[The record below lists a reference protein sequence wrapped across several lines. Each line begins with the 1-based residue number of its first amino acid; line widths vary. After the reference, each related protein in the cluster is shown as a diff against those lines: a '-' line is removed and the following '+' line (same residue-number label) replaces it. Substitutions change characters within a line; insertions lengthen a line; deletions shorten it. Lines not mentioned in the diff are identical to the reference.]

1 MESGDRQFGRR
12 MGFESDAMDASP
24 LASLR
29 HELKRRDDAYEAT
42 TGIKSSREIIA
53 RDPEWEEMYQQLK
66 RAEMALAESTRKP
79 GGCARYIPRR
89 RRFCAS
95 RAADGCDGFCSLHA
109 PSLGDRQIS
118 APGREHR
125 ERPIDAPAPASVEDG
140 GDGPSSSGANA
151 AADNRRK
158 TNIHR
163 RMKKMTN
170 PMAAPHRVPVE
181 APDWPTVFKDPT
193 LPTFI
198 DVGCAKGRFLQRAA
212 TVDREVFEAAH
223 GRHNLLGLE
232 IDPPIVEDANLW
244 TRTHDVNGEL
254 AGDGTEGAEGA
265 GAIGNL
271 HFVACNANVSLA
283 GMRVPN
289 VRMVSVLFPDPW
301 SRRKHAGRRVVTA
314 QFVNTLASALVEGA
328 RVYCCSDVRP
338 LAAEMQALFLGRAD
352 AFALDEDTFARC
364 GEMKDALAE
373 EATSSERRGGATED
387 GGFEHVFPA
396 HQYRWQGQKP
406 SGAEANE
413 EAPEEGSFLTGGVE
427 PRWLAANPVGVPTE
441 RDLVC
446 ESKWRPVYRFVVR
459 RL

>member
-1 MESGDRQFGRR
+1 
-12 MGFESDAMDASP
+12 MDEAT
-24 LASLR
+24 LAIVR
-29 HELKRRDDAYEAT
+29 DELKRRDDDYEAA

-53 RDPEWEEMYQQLK
+53 RDAEWEATYRRLK
-66 RAEMALAESTRKP
+66 HAELALAEALRKP

-125 ERPIDAPAPASVEDG
+125 VKPMEASTSAPGEEA
-140 GDGPSSSGANA
+140 GDGTSSQGTAA

-170 PMAAPHRVPVE
+170 PMAAPHRVPVA
-181 APDWPTVFKDPT
+181 APNWPDVYKDT
-193 LPTFI
+193 NLPTFI

-212 TVDREVFEAAH
+212 SVDRKAFEAAH

-232 IDPPIVEDANLW
+232 IYPPIVEDANLW
-244 TRTHDVNGEL
+244 TRTHDVDGEPT
-254 AGDGTEGAEGA
+254 DEGAVGA
-265 GAIGNL
+265 DSIGNL

-283 GMRVPN
+283 GMRVPS

-314 QFVNTLASALVEGA
+314 QFVDTLAGILTQGA

-338 LAAEMQALFLGRAD
+338 LAAEMQALFLAKQD
-352 AFALDEDTFARC
+352 SFAIDEETFVRC
-364 GEMKDALAE
+364 GEMKE
-373 EATSSERRGGATED
+373 HKPETSAASPAPGRIGGVTGD

-396 HQYRWQGQKP
+396 HQYQWQGP
-406 SGAEANE
+406 NAGATETNE
-413 EAPEEGSFLTGGVE
+413 ENAEEGSFLSGAAA
-427 PRWLAANPVGVPTE
+427 PRWLAANPTGVPTE

-446 ESKWRPVYRFVVR
+446 ESKWRQVYRFTVR

>member
-1 MESGDRQFGRR
+1 M
-12 MGFESDAMDASP
+12 
-24 LASLR
+24 
-29 HELKRRDDAYEAT
+29 
-42 TGIKSSREIIA
+42 
-53 RDPEWEEMYQQLK
+53 
-66 RAEMALAESTRKP
+66 
-79 GGCARYIPRR
+79 
-89 RRFCAS
+89 
-95 RAADGCDGFCSLHA
+95 
-109 PSLGDRQIS
+109 
-118 APGREHR
+118 
-125 ERPIDAPAPASVEDG
+125 
-140 GDGPSSSGANA
+140 
-151 AADNRRK
+151 
-158 TNIHR
+158 
-163 RMKKMTN
+163 
-170 PMAAPHRVPVE
+170 
-181 APDWPTVFKDPT
+181 
-193 LPTFI
+193 
-198 DVGCAKGRFLQRAA
+198 
-212 TVDREVFEAAH
+212 
-223 GRHNLLGLE
+223 
-232 IDPPIVEDANLW
+232 
-244 TRTHDVNGEL
+244 
-254 AGDGTEGAEGA
+254 
-265 GAIGNL
+265 
-271 HFVACNANVSLA
+271 
-283 GMRVPN
+283 PN

>member
-1 MESGDRQFGRR
+1 
-12 MGFESDAMDASP
+12 
-24 LASLR
+24 
-29 HELKRRDDAYEAT
+29 
-42 TGIKSSREIIA
+42 
-53 RDPEWEEMYQQLK
+53 
-66 RAEMALAESTRKP
+66 
-79 GGCARYIPRR
+79 
-89 RRFCAS
+89 
-95 RAADGCDGFCSLHA
+95 
-109 PSLGDRQIS
+109 
-118 APGREHR
+118 
-125 ERPIDAPAPASVEDG
+125 
-140 GDGPSSSGANA
+140 
-151 AADNRRK
+151 
-158 TNIHR
+158 
-163 RMKKMTN
+163 MKKMTN

-232 IDPPIVEDANLW
+232 IYPPIVEDANLW
-244 TRTHDVNGEL
+244 TRTHD
-254 AGDGTEGAEGA
+254 GA

-338 LAAEMQALFLGRAD
+338 LAAEMQAL
-352 AFALDEDTFARC
+352 
-364 GEMKDALAE
+364 
-373 EATSSERRGGATED
+373 
-387 GGFEHVFPA
+387 
-396 HQYRWQGQKP
+396 
-406 SGAEANE
+406 
-413 EAPEEGSFLTGGVE
+413 
-427 PRWLAANPVGVPTE
+427 WLAANPMGVPTE

>member
-125 ERPIDAPAPASVEDG
+125 ERPIDAPAPASGEDG
-140 GDGPSSSGANA
+140 GDGPSPSGANA

-232 IDPPIVEDANLW
+232 IYPPIVEDANLW

-254 AGDGTEGAEGA
+254 TGDGTEGAEGA

-271 HFVACNANVSLA
+271 DFVACNANVSLA

-413 EAPEEGSFLTGGVE
+413 EAPEEGSFLTTGVE